1 MSKVSVKKCSSYDIE
16 KMSEIVEHQF
26 LELEVDKPIINT
38 GDKVVIKPNL
48 VMNRAPDEAT
58 TTHPALIGAII
69 RSVKSRG
76 GIPIIAESG
85 GGTYTKSGLVATYQK
100 TGITQVAQK
109 EGAELNLDISTGTIK
124 SNNGRKVPTFEFIKP
139 ILDAD
144 VVISAAKLKTHGQ
157 MTYSGAVKNL
167 FGCVA
172 GLQKPEFHYRF
183 PDKSDFGSMIVD
195 ICETV
200 KPAISFIDAV
210 VAMEGNGPTG
220 GTPIELDTII
230 ASTNPHEADFVACEM
245 CGIDINLVPTL
256 TDAID
261 RGVCAKDINSI
272 EILDDGLPSQAFTLK
287 IPKSISLD
295 FVAGFPGFIK
305 KPIQKLFTPHPVIK
319 KKDCVGCGKC
329 AESCPQ
335 HIIKVVNRKAVIN
348 YDNCIKC
355 FCCHEMCPK
364 KAIEIKRFQI
374 FAKR

>member
-1 MSKVSVKKCSSYDIE
+1 MTKVSVLGCSSYDLE
-16 KMSEIVEHQF
+16 KVAGIVEKQF
-26 LELEVDKPIINT
+26 CELEKDKEIIKT
-38 GDKVVIKPNL
+38 GDNVVIKPNL

-69 RSVKSRG
+69 RAVKKRG
-76 GIPIIAESG
+76 GNPIIAESG
-85 GGTYTKSGLVATYQK
+85 GGTYTKSGLHTTYQK
-100 TGITQVAQK
+100 TGIAEIAEK
-109 EGAELNLDISTGTIK
+109 EGAILNYDTATGIIK
-124 SNNGRKVPTFEFIKP
+124 SDNGRKVPTFEFIKP

-183 PDKSDFGSMIVD
+183 PDKNDFGSMIVD

-200 KPAISFIDAV
+200 KPSISFLDAI

-230 ASTNPHEADFVACEM
+230 AGTNPHAVDLVACEM
-245 CGIDINLVPTL
+245 CSIDNLLVPTL

-261 RGVCAKDINSI
+261 RGVCPDDIKKI
-272 EILDDGLPSQAFTLK
+272 EILDDGMPDQALKLK
-287 IPKSISLD
+287 IPKSVSLD
-295 FVAGFPGFIK
+295 FVAGFPDFIK

-319 KKDCVGCGKC
+319 KKDCIGCGKC

-335 HIIKVVNRKAVIN
+335 HTIKIENRKAVIN

-355 FCCHEMCPK
+355 FCCHEMCPR
-364 KAIEIKRFQI
+364 KAIEIKRFHT